1 MHKNKLNEKYSIH
14 VCGNLG
20 FIRAHMWLDIVPQ
33 TENGGGSEKEG
44 LEGCTPPFYPPP
56 LLKMQE
62 KGRKERN
69 IRKEQREGKR
79 EEGGR
84 EKEVN

>member
-1 MHKNKLNEKYSIH
+1 M
-14 VCGNLG
+14 
-20 FIRAHMWLDIVPQ
+20 IRYIVPQ

-44 LEGCTPPFYPPP
+44 LEVAPPP

>member
-1 MHKNKLNEKYSIH
+1 M
-14 VCGNLG
+14 
-20 FIRAHMWLDIVPQ
+20 IRYIVPQ
-33 TENGGGSEKEG
+33 TENGGGSREG
-44 LEGCTPPFYPPP
+44 GVRGLHPP

>member
-20 FIRAHMWLDIVPQ
+20 FIRAHMWLDIVPK

-44 LEGCTPPFYPPP
+44 LEGCTPPP

>member
-44 LEGCTPPFYPPP
+44 LEGCTPP

>member
-1 MHKNKLNEKYSIH
+1 
-14 VCGNLG
+14 
-20 FIRAHMWLDIVPQ
+20 
-33 TENGGGSEKEG
+33 
-44 LEGCTPPFYPPP
+44 
-56 LLKMQE
+56 MQE